1 MNCQLV
7 YAKSG
12 QRYTK
17 KRPFSVLI
25 PDNRRNFSNSFSFIL
40 LFVLC
45 SLRHGWRCLSA
56 LAGVFAKQKLLCLI
70 AAGMLLLNNCF
81 SPYTGEGNGSI
92 GTISINVGGNGMA
105 VITYPPTS
113 GDILQ
118 LEQRV
123 QLQGSSGTENHTLA
137 KGVTSGRFS
146 VAPGL
151 WKVTIN
157 SYHGSDHYAT
167 GTGIVDVKAGRDNAV
182 TIQMGHIHI
191 WTSVGTPTL
200 APTCTTTGI
209 GPVTCTHC
217 PATEPSGVIPA
228 LGHNYSGWTQIT
240 APTCITA
247 GVEIGTCTYD
257 VTHTTTRT
265 GVSPTGIHSNTSVV
279 GSPAHQTGICQE
291 DVACNHL
298 LYEIGDTG
306 PANGIIFYRS
316 STGFTV
322 QGFATQSATYDGT
335 TNGYTAHYLEARPF
349 DGVRG
354 IEPVITWAIG
364 AHGSIPM
371 GTGTL
376 IGAGRRNLAL
386 IEKYLSDNSLGSLG
400 MNFYA
405 FEAGKPAT
413 PPVDWFLL
421 SLDELNALWD
431 NKAIFSDGIGLDGA
445 FTAGYYW
452 TSSEVSN
459 VYAYAR
465 YFLGGIDGAL
475 QTMYYKDYNTARVR
489 PIRAF

>member
-1 MNCQLV
+1 MKK
-7 YAKSG
+7 YAI
-12 QRYTK
+12 
-17 KRPFSVLI
+17 SVA
-25 PDNRRNFSNSFSFIL
+25 L
-40 LFVLC
+40 LAIAAWTL
-45 SLRHGWRCLSA
+45 
-56 LAGVFAKQKLLCLI
+56 LLC
-70 AAGMLLLNNCF
+70 NCS
-81 SPYTGEGNGSI
+81 SPYQGEM
-92 GTISINVGGNGMA
+92 GTISISFSGSPSGNARAVGEPYPPTGGNG
-105 VITYPPTS
+105 VLV
-113 GDILQ
+113 D
-118 LEQRV
+118 LEHRIELKGPSETQ
-123 QLQGSSGTENHTLA
+123 NHTLA
-137 KGVTSGRFS
+137 IGVSSARFP

-151 WKVTIN
+151 WQVTVDA
-157 SYHGSDHYAT
+157 YHDAIDHYAT
-167 GTGIVDVKAGRDNAV
+167 GTGSVNVIAGQDNSV
-182 TIQMGHIHI
+182 TVPMGHIHI
-191 WTSVGTPTL
+191 WTPLPGGTLIT
-200 APTCTTTGI
+200 APTCETTGE
-209 GPVTCTHC
+209 GAVDCTPC
-217 PATEPSGVIPA
+217 GASETSGVIPA
-228 LGHNYSGWTQIT
+228 LGHDYVGWTQLT
-240 APTCITA
+240 PPTCISA
-247 GVEIGTCTYD
+247 EVETGTCSHEPA
-257 VTHTTTRT
+257 HTTTRT
-265 GVSPTGIHSNTSVV
+265 GASATGIHSNTSVV

-335 TNGYTAHYLEARPF
+335 TNGYTAHYLEARHL
-349 DGVRG
+349 DGARG
-354 IEPVITWAIG
+354 LDVVVPWAIS

-386 IEKYLSDNSLGSLG
+386 IEEYLSVNSHGSLG
-400 MNFYA
+400 NNFYA

-413 PPVDWFLL
+413 PPVDWFLP

-465 YFLGGIDGAL
+465 YFLGSIDGAL